1 MRRLTLTF
9 YFCYDNMYMK
19 GGAIMNLQINSPYK
33 KCPYNCPFCIAAK
46 CPTSI
51 FSDEL
56 YFSNLGEYLTR
67 LVNIIKIHKIKT
79 VVLTGDTE
87 PTLFPLWIE
96 QVSST
101 ARAFGCKVEIQ
112 TRNYNFKPV
121 FGFNVVAYSCTALP
135 PIHLLPKQKG
145 MYTKRYTFVLN
156 DGISDDDILAL
167 MALYTI
173 PNKEQVTIKYLRP
186 SSYDD
191 KETNEWI
198 ATHRREL
205 SVEKRAIFESFGAH
219 VDEECDA
226 SEGRYL
232 IYRTNGK
239 LYQHW
244 DDTEPLS

>member
-1 MRRLTLTF
+1 
-9 YFCYDNMYMK
+9 
-19 GGAIMNLQINSPYK
+19 MNLQINSPYK

-56 YFSNLGEYLTR
+56 YFSNLGIYLTR
-67 LVNIIKIHKIKT
+67 LVDIIKTNNIDT

-87 PTLFPLWIE
+87 PTLFPLWVE

-112 TRNYNFKPV
+112 TRNYNFKPT
-121 FGFNVVAYSCTALP
+121 FGFDVVAYSCSTLP
-135 PIHLLPKQKG
+135 PVHLLPKQKG
-145 MYTKRYTFVLN
+145 TYTKRYTFILT
-156 DGISDDDILAL
+156 DEITDDDIFTL

-173 PNKEQVTIKYLRP
+173 RNKEQVTIKYLRP

-191 KETNEWI
+191 EETNKWI

-205 SVEKRAIFESFGAH
+205 TDEKRAMFESFGVR
-219 VDEECDA
+219 VDEKCEESD
-226 SEGRYL
+226 GRYL

-244 DDTEPLS
+244 NDTEPLE

>member
-1 MRRLTLTF
+1 
-9 YFCYDNMYMK
+9 
-19 GGAIMNLQINSPYK
+19 MNLQINSPYK

-46 CPTSI
+46 CPTSV
-51 FSDEL
+51 FSDDL
-56 YFSNLGEYLTR
+56 YFSSLGVYLTR
-67 LVNIIKIHKIKT
+67 LVDIIKTYHIDT
-79 VVLTGDTE
+79 VILTGDTE
-87 PTLFPLWIE
+87 PTLFPLWVE

-112 TRNYNFKPV
+112 TRNYNFKPM
-121 FGFNVVAYSCTALP
+121 FGFNVVAYSCASMP

-145 MYTKRYTFVLN
+145 TYIKRYTFVLN
-156 DGISDDDILAL
+156 DGISNDDILSL

-191 KETNEWI
+191 TETNAWI
-198 ATHRREL
+198 VQHRREL
-205 SVEKRAIFESFGAH
+205 SEQERTIFEKYGAR
-219 VDEECDA
+219 VDEKCEESD
-226 SEGRYL
+226 GRYL

-244 DDTEPLS
+244 NDMEPLE